1 VPVNRSFDTIVIG
14 AGSAGCV
21 VAARS
26 AADGQQVLLLEA
38 GPDYRAGE
46 LPEELRTL
54 SLPVRWPHDWRDQV
68 TSIRD
73 RGLKYMRGRVT
84 GGSSA
89 TNGSVAL
96 RAEPP
101 DFDIWP
107 RGWQWPDML
116 PYFCRIERDVDFG
129 DRPWHGDS
137 GPIPVVRWPRD
148 TWSAMQSAYHDACVA
163 VGFPAC
169 ADHNEPLTS
178 GIGAI
183 PMNRVERRRQSNLL
197 VYLEP
202 ARAYTNLTVRGD
214 AHVRRIIIEHGR
226 AVAVEL
232 VDGEQLRASEIVLSA
247 GVVQNPLLLWR
258 SGIGPAERVRG
269 IGVESLVDLA
279 AVGFNVT
286 DHLVVSTFA
295 SIDEDALANTVH
307 SIQTIL
313 RLSSTDSFRAHDLQL
328 TPFGRRDEN
337 GQAELVQTVAL
348 QLPNGAGSIT
358 ATSADPSDP
367 PLISWPFAADADN
380 VRRLREGW
388 RTSLEIAGATGLV
401 TDRPRLDADLS
412 MSDADLDELIARDH
426 TAFYHG
432 VGSCRIGTDPSSSVV
447 DPRCRVWHLDGLRVI
462 DASVAPAVPRANTHL
477 LATAI
482 AERALDLV
490 G

>member
-1 VPVNRSFDTIVIG
+1 MTSVLDTIVIG

-21 VAARS
+21 VASRT
-26 AADGQQVLLLEA
+26 AASGKQVLLLEA

-46 LPEELRTL
+46 LPDELRVL
-54 SLPVRWPHDWRDQV
+54 SLPVTWPHDWRDQV

-101 DFDIWP
+101 DFDTWP

-116 PYFCRIERDVDFG
+116 PYFCRIEHDLDFG

-137 GPIPVVRWPRD
+137 GPIPVVRWPRS
-148 TWSAMQSAYHDACVA
+148 TWSAMQSSYHDACLA

-169 ADHNEPLTS
+169 VDHNEPHTS

-183 PMNRVERRRQSNLL
+183 PMNRVERLRQSNLL

-202 ARAYTNLTVRGD
+202 ARANPNLVVRGD
-214 AHVRRIIIEHGR
+214 AHVRRIIFEQRR
-226 AVAVEL
+226 AVGVEL
-232 VDGEQLRASEIVLSA
+232 LDGEQLRARDVVLCS
-247 GVVQNPLLLWR
+247 GVVQNPLVLWR
-258 SGIGPAERVRG
+258 SGIGPADRVRS
-269 IGVESLVDLA
+269 IGVEPLVDLV
-279 AVGFNVT
+279 AVGYNVT
-286 DHLVVSTFA
+286 DHLVVSTYA
-295 SIDEDALANTVH
+295 PIDADSLANTVH

-313 RLSSTDSFRAHDLQL
+313 RLSSTDSHRAHDLQL
-328 TPFGRRDEN
+328 TPFGRRNED

-348 QLPNGAGSIT
+348 QLPNGSGSIT
-358 ATSADPSDP
+358 PTSSDATVSPR
-367 PLISWPFAADADN
+367 ISWPFAADDDN

-388 RTSLEIAGATGLV
+388 RVSLEIAKATGLV
-401 TDRPRLDADLS
+401 TDRTRVDTDLA
-412 MSDADLDELIARDH
+412 MSDDDLNELIARDH

-432 VGSCRIGTDPSSSVV
+432 VGSCRMGLDPSTSVV
-447 DPRCRVWHLDGLRVI
+447 DPRCGVWGIDGLRIV
-462 DASVAPAVPRANTHL
+462 DASVAPTVPRANTHL

-482 AERALDLV
+482 AERALDICI
-490 G
+490 

>member
-1 VPVNRSFDTIVIG
+1 MTTVHDTIVIG

-26 AADGQQVLLLEA
+26 ADAGKRVLLLEA
-38 GPDYRAGE
+38 GPDYRADE
-46 LPEELRTL
+46 LPDELRTL
-54 SLPVRWPHDWRDQV
+54 SLPVTWPHDWRDQV

-101 DFDIWP
+101 DFDTWP
-107 RGWQWPDML
+107 RGWRWPDML
-116 PYFCRIERDVDFG
+116 PYFCRIENDLDFG
-129 DRPWHGDS
+129 DRPWHGDA
-137 GPIPVVRWPRD
+137 GPIPVVRWPRS
-148 TWSAMQSAYHDACVA
+148 TWSAMQCAYHDACVT
-163 VGFPAC
+163 VGYPAC
-169 ADHNEPLTS
+169 ADHNEPHTS
-178 GIGAI
+178 GIGSI

-202 ARAYTNLTVRGD
+202 ARANPNLTVQGD
-214 AHVRRIIIEHGR
+214 AHVRRIVFEARR
-226 AVAVEL
+226 AVGVEL
-232 VDGEQLRASEIVLSA
+232 VDGTELRAGEIVLSA

-258 SGIGPAERVRG
+258 SGVGPADRVRAL
-269 IGVESLVDLA
+269 GVAPLVDLPQ
-279 AVGFNVT
+279 VGFNVT
-286 DHLVVSTFA
+286 DHLVVSSYA
-295 SIDEDALANTVH
+295 PIDADSLANTVH

-313 RLSSTDSFRAHDLQL
+313 RLSSTDSHRAHDLQL
-328 TPFGRRDEN
+328 TPFGRRTAE

-358 ATSADPSDP
+358 PTAADPAAS
-367 PLISWPFAADADN
+367 PLIAWPFADDHDN

-388 RTSLEIAGATGLV
+388 RISLEIANASGLV
-401 TDRPRLDADLS
+401 SDRQRVDDDLS
-412 MSDADLDELIARDH
+412 MSDDDLDELIAREH

-432 VGSCRIGTDPSSSVV
+432 VGSCRMGADASSSVV
-447 DPRCRVWHLDGLRVI
+447 DSGCGVWGVDGLRII
-462 DASVAPAVPRANTHL
+462 DASVAPTVPRANTHL

-482 AERALDLV
+482 AERALDERD
-490 G
+490 